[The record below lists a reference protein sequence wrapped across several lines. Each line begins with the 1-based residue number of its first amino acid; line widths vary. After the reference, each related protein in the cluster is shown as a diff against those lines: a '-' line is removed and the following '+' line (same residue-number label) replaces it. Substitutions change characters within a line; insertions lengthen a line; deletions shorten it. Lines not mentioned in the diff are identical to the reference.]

1 MRFARAIGGL
11 ALAVALLAP
20 AAARAD
26 IFAAVGVTGSDG
38 SPDVA
43 VMNATTGGRLAL
55 PAGVNTAAQELQPSI
70 SVDGTRMAF
79 LRLDPAA
86 GTTRVIVTDLVT
98 GRSADLFNGF
108 EVAQRAPSDPEM
120 APNGRRVFTA
130 GPFGKAGDNFFHDI
144 EETELQD
151 FPGGPFPRQ
160 TVPPEV
166 TFATTGRTTHPSA
179 GANSLL
185 AYSDERPGEHAVVL
199 SSERG
204 DLTLPLHRDGEAFSQ
219 PALPATAAAEQMLF
233 VDRPLDTKGVAGK
246 GDIVFGPTAIPAFYN
261 TPIALPAIVNSA
273 DESLPAFSPDGRY
286 VGFVRRALGRDRLLV
301 WDSQTQTLL
310 NPTGID
316 LGPLATGET
325 GNLSLYFRPNFAA
338 TAVNTTGAVTATL
351 LQASGVG
358 LFVQR
363 IVGRHRVLGRRAFK
377 LRTVGRVP
385 LGSFRRGHLRKHWNL
400 RVTGRRLRPGRYLVT
415 VRAVTRKRVVR
426 ELGRPHVLRIRRR

>member
-1 MRFARAIGGL
+1 MRLARAIGGL
-11 ALAVALLAP
+11 AFAAALLAP
-20 AAARAD
+20 ATARAD
-26 IFAAVGVTGSDG
+26 IFAAVGVTGADG

-43 VMNATTGGRLAL
+43 VMNSTTGARLAL
-55 PAGVNTAAQELQPSI
+55 PLGVNTAAQELQPSI
-70 SVDGTRMAF
+70 SVDGTRLAF

-86 GTTRVIVTDLVT
+86 GTTRVIVSDLVT
-98 GRSADLFNGF
+98 GQSADLFNGF

-120 APNGRRVFTA
+120 APNGRRVFTT
-130 GPFGKAGDNFFHDI
+130 GPFGKASDRFFHEIDV
-144 EETELQD
+144 TDLQS
-151 FPGGPFPRQ
+151 FPAGPFSRK
-160 TVPPEV
+160 
-166 TFATTGRTTHPSA
+166 TFPFNMIFQTTGRTTHPSA

-185 AYSDERPGEHAVVL
+185 LYSDEVAGRDTVILAGEGGELMV
-199 SSERG
+199 
-204 DLTLPLHRDGEAFSQ
+204 PLHRDGEALSQ
-219 PALPATAAAEQMLF
+219 PAIPATAPAEQVLF
-233 VDRPLDTKGVAGK
+233 VDRPLDTKGVPGK
-246 GDIVFGPTAIPAFYN
+246 GDIVFRPAAIDSFFG
-261 TPIALPAIVNSA
+261 TPIALPAIVNSG

-286 VGFVRRALGRDRLLV
+286 VGFVRRAAGRDRLFV

-310 NPTGID
+310 NPSGVD
-316 LGPLATGET
+316 LGTLATGET

-363 IVGRHRVLGRRAFK
+363 IAGRHRVLGRRAFK

-385 LGSFRRGHLRKHWNL
+385 LGSFKRGHLRTHWNL
-400 RVTGRRLRPGRYLVT
+400 KVSGKRLRPGRYLVT